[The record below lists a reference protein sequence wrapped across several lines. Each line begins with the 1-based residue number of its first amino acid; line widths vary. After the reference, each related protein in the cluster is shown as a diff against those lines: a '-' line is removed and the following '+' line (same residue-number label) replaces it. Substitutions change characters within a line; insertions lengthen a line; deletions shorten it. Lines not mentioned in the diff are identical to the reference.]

1 MSNADLRK
9 KIFEKCIL
17 VKGFNTETNFNA
29 IRQNFPESWRGT
41 LATRTAGFK
50 ASDQE
55 WIIQFYSTEVAQGY
69 ITFIGSLETS
79 EGNLSIS
86 DCELPCDIPDEWLQG
101 NKPYTETSIQ
111 SDEEGTKE
119 EQEEEVKEEVEEDIL
134 EEKNDEPKKT
144 TTNMLRVTKLP
155 PTTTQDSLLYF
166 FENTRKYGGG
176 DVEDVEYDED
186 TASAI
191 ITFKEDEAVDIVLQ
205 KMPIMFNNK
214 VIEVEAH
221 NVNVE
226 ESMEITEE
234 YDSNLSTSEP
244 SPTCTIE
251 VRGMTDRT
259 TQDTIMYY
267 FESKKGAY
275 TDVETIEYIE
285 DKDMYLVTFQ
295 DEQGYPLAFLYRSF
309 IFGRSPN
316 IQHIYFTICGISL
329 CYFNYGTDVVHSM
342 INIAVTYILLLVCPG
357 SKFSILFGFIFNS
370 EKLSEDQKESAISEV
385 PSLLAICGQT
395 YYFGT
400 FLAGPQFNIKRYLQ
414 FVNGEFD
421 DPLHKGPS
429 RSVGPGLT
437 RMSIGILYIAMYQI
451 GGLLFNE
458 EHMLSDDFMNHYFLT
473 RCAYVLFYGRILFCQ
488 YIGCWLIAEGVC
500 ILNGLSYNGKDEN
513 GNILWDGI
521 QNVKPYPL
529 ETATS
534 FHGLI
539 SAFNINT
546 NLWMAKYLF
555 KRLRF
560 MGSKLLSQSV
570 TLFYL
575 ALWHGLK
582 TGYYMNFFLEFF
594 MVNTENQMTAL
605 SKKVPAIQK
614 LSSMPSLQ
622 PFCLGCEEKTFIT
635 FSLSYALVS
644 FGLLEWNKYFKVK
657 FIIDTLL

>member
-1 MSNADLRK
+1 MAVVEKFIQDIADNLGAS
-9 KIFEKCIL
+9 EM
-17 VKGFNTETNFNA
+17 A
-29 IRQNFPESWRGT
+29 IRF
-41 LATRTAGFK
+41 LL
-50 ASDQE
+50 
-55 WIIQFYSTEVAQGY
+55 
-69 ITFIGSLETS
+69 SL
-79 EGNLSIS
+79 
-86 DCELPCDIPDEWLQG
+86 
-101 NKPYTETSIQ
+101 
-111 SDEEGTKE
+111 
-119 EQEEEVKEEVEEDIL
+119 
-134 EEKNDEPKKT
+134 
-144 TTNMLRVTKLP
+144 
-155 PTTTQDSLLYF
+155 F
-166 FENTRKYGGG
+166 
-176 DVEDVEYDED
+176 
-186 TASAI
+186 A
-191 ITFKEDEAVDIVLQ
+191 
-205 KMPIMFNNK
+205 
-214 VIEVEAH
+214 
-221 NVNVE
+221 
-226 ESMEITEE
+226 
-234 YDSNLSTSEP
+234 
-244 SPTCTIE
+244 
-251 VRGMTDRT
+251 
-259 TQDTIMYY
+259 
-267 FESKKGAY
+267 
-275 TDVETIEYIE
+275 
-285 DKDMYLVTFQ
+285 
-295 DEQGYPLAFLYRSF
+295 GYPLAFLYRSF

-370 EKLSEDQKESAISEV
+370 LYLVIAYYKCTDQTLTWTTPQCVICLRLTAVVFDVYDGQKSKEKLSEDQKESAISEV

-421 DPLHKGPS
+421 DPQHKGPS

-437 RMSIGILYIAMYQI
+437 RMSMGILYIAMYQI

-458 EHMLSDDFMNHYFLT
+458 EHMLADDFMNRYFLT

-521 QNVKPYPL
+521 QNVKLYSL

-614 LSSMPSLQ
+614 LSSMPKLQ
-622 PFCLGCEEKTFIT
+622 PFVWVVKKTFIT

-644 FGLLEWNKYFKVK
+644 FGLLEWNKYFKVYGSIYYIGHVIFMLVPLVVYLFAK
-657 FIIDTLL
+657 VPISVYTSHRRKMSRELKEEKVD